1 VVASTG
7 AATGVSNSEEQATVR
22 TGCFAFA
29 AGSEFVVDTG
39 AF

>member
-1 VVASTG
+1 VVASAGATTG
-7 AATGVSNSEEQATVR
+7 ASKSEEQATVR

-29 AGSEFVVDTG
+29 AESEFTVDTG